1 MWIFSGLQKFSL
13 TLALL
18 LFMSAGVYATGPRP
32 CYEDSQCPSDG
43 GLAGWCVGGQCRLE
57 IPRGPGVAGSDCT
70 DDWAC
75 AEGFNCNLAQSKC
88 VVNECN
94 SVSDCSDGQ
103 TCLLNFCITN
113 VVEDRDR
120 DGVPD
125 AEDNC
130 ASRSNPGQLDSDFNQ
145 LIGDRCDIYPEIRNN
160 SDSTNTGFGART
172 FQAAIGNCKKTKRK
186 GCVEYVTAF
195 GYRAGASNREGNY
208 NTVVGADAG
217 YSLNEDH
224 NTIVG
229 ALSMSANSLG
239 ARNTTVGSQSL
250 TKTSSGNDNTVI
262 GALSMRMA
270 DSQKPGFNEGNTA
283 MGSQALGKIKR
294 GNSNTAVGFK
304 AGYNNGLGSG
314 NVYIG
319 AYAGPNKRKTEN
331 NKLYIS
337 NSPQSHLITGD
348 FSSRRVTIN
357 GSLNST
363 QGLSQ
368 SSDGRLKKDIDTIT
382 LGLDAVLQLEG
393 KTFKWRDE
401 SLSQETHI
409 GLIAQ
414 DVEKVIPELVT
425 EDENGFKAIAY
436 AKLTTILIEA
446 IKEQQGQMTVQQD
459 QITTLEKENTQVIGQ
474 IASLERENTELKA
487 IMAEQVQALLAR
499 VAILEGA
506 ELAAN

>member
-18 LFMSAGVYATGPRP
+18 LFMSAGVYATGYRS
-32 CYEDSQCPSDG
+32 CTQDSQCPSEG
-43 GLAGWCVGGQCRLE
+43 NLVGYCSNLRCFVHS
-57 IPRGPGVAGSDCT
+57 PRGTGVAGSDCT

-75 AEGFNCNLAQSKC
+75 GVGFNCDIAQREC

-94 SVSDCSDGQ
+94 SVSDCSIGQ
-103 TCLLNFCITN
+103 KCLFNMCSTN
-113 VVEDRDR
+113 VDEDRDL

-125 AEDNC
+125 AVDNC
-130 ASRSNPGQLDSDFNQ
+130 HNRPNPGQLDSDFNQ
-145 LIGDRCDIYPEIRNN
+145 LIGDRCEISNSSIRNDW
-160 SDSTNTGFGART
+160 DSTNTGFGART

-195 GYRAGASNREGNY
+195 GYRAGANNREGNY

-229 ALSMSANSLG
+229 ALAMSANSLG

-348 FSSRRVTIN
+348 FSSRGVTIN

-368 SSDGRLKKDIDTIT
+368 SSDGRLKKDIDPIT

-446 IKEQQGQMTVQQD
+446 IKEQQGQMTTQQD
-459 QITTLEKENTQVIGQ
+459 QIATLEKENTQ
-474 IASLERENTELKA
+474 LKT
-487 IMAEQVQALLAR
+487 IMAEQMQALLAR
-499 VAILEGA
+499 VAMLEG
-506 ELAAN
+506 ESLAAN

>member
-18 LFMSAGVYATGPRP
+18 LFMSAGVYATGSRT
-32 CYEDSQCPSDG
+32 CYQDSQCPSEG
-43 GLAGWCVGGQCRLE
+43 GLAGFCLGNQCALE
-57 IPRGPGVAGSDCT
+57 IPRGTGVAGSNCGE
-70 DDWAC
+70 DWAC
-75 AEGFNCNLAQSKC
+75 GVGFNCNLAQREC

-94 SVSDCSDGQ
+94 SNAECSVGKE
-103 TCLLNFCITN
+103 CLLNLCITN
-113 VVEDRDR
+113 VNEDRDR

-125 AEDNC
+125 VVDNC
-130 ASRSNPGQLDSDFNQ
+130 PSRPNPDQLNSDFKQ
-145 LIGDRCDIYPEIRNN
+145 LIGDRCDIYPAIRNN
-160 SDSTNTGFGART
+160 WDSSNTGFGART

-195 GYRAGASNREGNY
+195 GYRAGANNREGNY

-229 ALSMSANSLG
+229 ALAMSANSLG

-283 MGSQALGKIKR
+283 MGSQALGKFKR

-348 FSSRRVTIN
+348 FSSRGVTIN

-363 QGLSQ
+363 QGISE
-368 SSDGRLKKDIDTIT
+368 SSDVRLKKDIDPIT
-382 LGLDAVLQLEG
+382 LGLDAVLRLEG

-446 IKEQQGQMTVQQD
+446 IKEQQGQMTTQQD
-459 QITTLEKENTQVIGQ
+459 QIATLEKENTQ
-474 IASLERENTELKA
+474 LKT
-487 IMAEQVQALLAR
+487 IMAEQMQALLAR
-499 VAILEGA
+499 VAMLEG
-506 ELAAN
+506 ESLAAN

>member
-18 LFMSAGVYATGPRP
+18 LFMSAGVYATGPRT
-32 CYEDSQCPSDG
+32 CYEDSQCPSEG
-43 GLAGWCVGGQCRLE
+43 SLAGWCVGNLCRLE
-57 IPRGPGVAGSDCT
+57 IPRGTGVAGSDCT
-70 DDWAC
+70 DNWAC
-75 AEGFNCNLAQSKC
+75 GVGFNCNLAQREC

-94 SVSDCSDGQ
+94 SVSDCSVGKE
-103 TCLLNFCITN
+103 CLLNSCITN

-130 ASRSNPGQLDSDFNQ
+130 WGRPNPGQLDSDFNQ
-145 LIGDRCDIYPEIRNN
+145 LIGDRCDIYPAIRNN
-160 SDSTNTGFGART
+160 WDSTNTGFGART

-348 FSSRRVTIN
+348 FSSRGVTIN

-363 QGLSQ
+363 QGISE
-368 SSDGRLKKDIDTIT
+368 SSDVRLKKDIDPIT

-393 KTFKWRDE
+393 KTFKWSDE

-446 IKEQQGQMTVQQD
+446 IKDQQGQMTVQQD
-459 QITTLEKENTQVIGQ
+459 QIAALEKENTQ
-474 IASLERENTELKA
+474 LKT
-487 IMAEQVQALLAR
+487 IMAEQMDALLAR
-499 VAILEGA
+499 VAMLEG
-506 ELAAN
+506 ESLVTN

>member
-18 LFMSAGVYATGPRP
+18 LFMSAGVYATGFRA
-32 CYEDSQCPSDG
+32 CTQDSQCPSEG
-43 GLAGWCVGGQCRLE
+43 NRAGVCLDSQCVLE
-57 IPRGPGVAGSDCT
+57 IPRGSGVAGSSCGSGWD
-70 DDWAC
+70 C
-75 AEGFNCNLAQSKC
+75 AEGFNCERARREC

-94 SVSDCSDGQ
+94 RDSDCSFGRV
-103 TCLLNFCITN
+103 CLLNGCITDMN
-113 VVEDRDR
+113 LDQDR

-125 AEDNC
+125 VEDNC
-130 ASRSNPGQLDSDFNQ
+130 SVRPNPGQLDSDFNQ
-145 LIGDRCDIYPEIRNN
+145 LIGDRCDIYPAIRNN
-160 SDSTNTGFGART
+160 WDSTNTGFGART
-172 FQAAIGNCKKTKRK
+172 FGAAIGNCKKTKRK
-186 GCVEYVTAF
+186 GCVEYVTVF

-229 ALSMSANSLG
+229 ALAMSANSLG

-304 AGYNNGLGSG
+304 AGYNNSLGSG

-348 FSSRRVTIN
+348 FSSRGVTIN

-363 QGLSQ
+363 QGISE
-368 SSDGRLKKDIDTIT
+368 SSDVRLKKDIDPIT

-393 KTFKWRDE
+393 KTFKWSDE

-446 IKEQQGQMTVQQD
+446 IKEQQGQMTTQQD
-459 QITTLEKENTQVIGQ
+459 QIASLEKENTQ
-474 IASLERENTELKA
+474 LKT
-487 IMAEQVQALLAR
+487 IMAEQMQALLAR
-499 VAILEGA
+499 VAMLEG
-506 ELAAN
+506 ESLAAN

>member
-1 MWIFSGLQKFSL
+1 MWIFSGLLKISL

-18 LFMSAGVYATGPRP
+18 LFMSAGVYATGFRS
-32 CYEDSQCPSDG
+32 CTQDSQCPSEG
-43 GLAGWCVGGQCRLE
+43 SLAGWCVGNLCRLE
-57 IPRGPGVAGSDCT
+57 IPRGTGVAGSSCG
-70 DDWAC
+70 DDWDC
-75 AEGFNCNLAQSKC
+75 GRGFNCGFSPRERNWQC

-94 SVSDCSDGQ
+94 SNSDCSLGQ
-103 TCLLNFCITN
+103 KCFLDSCVTN
-113 VVEDRDR
+113 VVEDQDR

-145 LIGDRCDIYPEIRNN
+145 LIGDRCDIYPAIRNN
-160 SDSTNTGFGART
+160 WDSTNTGFGART

-348 FSSRRVTIN
+348 FSSRGVTIN

-363 QGLSQ
+363 QGISE
-368 SSDGRLKKDIDTIT
+368 SSDVRLKKDIDPIT
-382 LGLDAVLQLEG
+382 LGLDAVLRLEG

-446 IKEQQGQMTVQQD
+446 IKDQQGQMTVQQD
-459 QITTLEKENTQVIGQ
+459 QIAALEKENTQ
-474 IASLERENTELKA
+474 LKT
-487 IMAEQVQALLAR
+487 IMAEQMDALLAR
-499 VAILEGA
+499 VAMLEG
-506 ELAAN
+506 ESLAAN

>member
-1 MWIFSGLQKFSL
+1 MDRARDQLLAGAA
-13 TLALL
+13 LAL
-18 LFMSAGVYATGPRP
+18 
-32 CYEDSQCPSDG
+32 
-43 GLAGWCVGGQCRLE
+43 
-57 IPRGPGVAGSDCT
+57 
-70 DDWAC
+70 
-75 AEGFNCNLAQSKC
+75 N
-88 VVNECN
+88 
-94 SVSDCSDGQ
+94 
-103 TCLLNFCITN
+103 
-113 VVEDRDR
+113 EDRDR
-120 DGVPD
+120 DGVP
-125 AEDNC
+125 AVVDNC
-130 ASRSNPGQLDSDFNQ
+130 PERPNPDQLNSDFNQ

-446 IKEQQGQMTVQQD
+446 IKEQQGQMTTQQD
-459 QITTLEKENTQVIGQ
+459 QIATLEKENTQ
-474 IASLERENTELKA
+474 LKT
-487 IMAEQVQALLAR
+487 IMAEQMQALLAR
-499 VAILEGA
+499 VAMLEG
-506 ELAAN
+506 ESLAAN

>member
-18 LFMSAGVYATGPRP
+18 LFMSAGVYATGYRS
-32 CYEDSQCPSDG
+32 CTQDSQCPSEGD
-43 GLAGWCVGGQCRLE
+43 LVGYCFDELCFVGD
-57 IPRGPGVAGSDCT
+57 PRGTGVAGSDCM
-70 DDWAC
+70 DDWDC
-75 AEGFNCNLAQSKC
+75 GVGFNCDIAGREC
-88 VVNECN
+88 VVNQCN
-94 SVSDCSDGQ
+94 RDSDCSVGRE
-103 TCLLNFCITN
+103 CLLNSCITD
-113 VVEDRDR
+113 VVSDRDR

-130 ASRSNPGQLDSDFNQ
+130 SSRSNPGQLDSDFNQ
-145 LIGDRCDIYPEIRNN
+145 LIGDRCDIYPAIRNN

-172 FQAAIGNCKKTKRK
+172 FGAAIGNCKRRKGK
-186 GCVEYVTAF
+186 GCVEYVTVF
-195 GYRAGASNREGNY
+195 GYRAGANNHEGNY

-217 YSLNEDH
+217 YNLNEDH

-250 TKTSSGNDNTVI
+250 TKTSSGSDNTVI
-262 GALSMRMA
+262 GALSMRMT

-319 AYAGPNKRKTEN
+319 AYAGPNKRNTEN

-348 FSSRRVTIN
+348 FSSRGVTIN

-363 QGLSQ
+363 QGISE
-368 SSDGRLKKDIDTIT
+368 SSDVRLKKDIDPIT

-393 KTFKWRDE
+393 KTFKWSDE

-446 IKEQQGQMTVQQD
+446 IKEQQGQMTTQQD
-459 QITTLEKENTQVIGQ
+459 QIATLEKENTQ
-474 IASLERENTELKA
+474 LKT
-487 IMAEQVQALLAR
+487 IMAEQMQALLAR
-499 VAILEGA
+499 VSMLEG
-506 ELAAN
+506 ESLAAN

>member
-1 MWIFSGLQKFSL
+1 MWNFSGLLKISL

-18 LFMSAGVYATGPRP
+18 LFMSAGVYATGYRS
-32 CYEDSQCPSDG
+32 CTQDSQCPSEG
-43 GLAGWCVGGQCRLE
+43 NLVGYCSNLRCFVHS
-57 IPRGPGVAGSDCT
+57 PRGTGVAGSDCT

-75 AEGFNCNLAQSKC
+75 GVGFNCDIAQREC

-94 SVSDCSDGQ
+94 SVSDCSLGQ
-103 TCLLNFCITN
+103 KCLFNICVTN
-113 VVEDRDR
+113 VDEDRDR

-125 AEDNC
+125 AVDNC
-130 ASRSNPGQLDSDFNQ
+130 HNRPNPDQLNSDFKQ
-145 LIGDRCDIYPEIRNN
+145 LIGDRCILYPAIRNDW
-160 SDSTNTGFGART
+160 DSTNTGFGART
-172 FQAAIGNCKKTKRK
+172 FQAAIRNCIKTKQK

-195 GYRAGASNREGNY
+195 GYRAGANNREGNY

-229 ALSMSANSLG
+229 ALAMSANSLG

-250 TKTSSGNDNTVI
+250 TKTSSGSDNTVI

-348 FSSRRVTIN
+348 FSSRGVTIN

-368 SSDGRLKKDIDTIT
+368 SSDGRLKKDIDPIT
-382 LGLDAVLQLEG
+382 LGLDAVLRLEG

-446 IKEQQGQMTVQQD
+446 IKEQQGQMTTQQD
-459 QITTLEKENTQVIGQ
+459 QIATLEKENTQ
-474 IASLERENTELKA
+474 LKT
-487 IMAEQVQALLAR
+487 IMAEQMQALLAR
-499 VAILEGA
+499 VAMLEG
-506 ELAAN
+506 ESLAAN

>member
-1 MWIFSGLQKFSL
+1 MWNFSGLQKFSL

-18 LFMSAGVYATGPRP
+18 LFMSAGVYATGFRS
-32 CYEDSQCPSDG
+32 CTQDSQCPSEGNLVGFCLDER
-43 GLAGWCVGGQCRLE
+43 CVVGY
-57 IPRGPGVAGSDCT
+57 PRGSGVAGSSCGDGWDC
-70 DDWAC
+70 A
-75 AEGFNCNLAQSKC
+75 AGFDCDVVQREC

-94 SVSDCSDGQ
+94 SNSDCSLGQ
-103 TCLLNFCITN
+103 KCFLDSCVTN

-145 LIGDRCDIYPEIRNN
+145 LIGDRCDIYPAIRNN
-160 SDSTNTGFGART
+160 WDSTNTGFGART

-195 GYRAGASNREGNY
+195 GYRAGANNHEGNY

-229 ALSMSANSLG
+229 ALAMSANSLG

-348 FSSRRVTIN
+348 FSSRGVTIN

-363 QGLSQ
+363 QGISE
-368 SSDGRLKKDIDTIT
+368 SSDVRLKKDIDPIT

-393 KTFKWRDE
+393 KTFKWSDE

-425 EDENGFKAIAY
+425 QDENGFKAIAY

-446 IKEQQGQMTVQQD
+446 IKDQQGQMTVQQD
-459 QITTLEKENTQVIGQ
+459 QIAALEKENTQ
-474 IASLERENTELKA
+474 LKT
-487 IMAEQVQALLAR
+487 IMAEQMDALLAR
-499 VAILEGA
+499 VAMLEG
-506 ELAAN
+506 ESLAAN